1 MKHCFGDQPFQ
12 LISKCFSS
20 KKSNLTLKDELFL
33 KKIPINFSSR
43 KFFDFEPE
51 LSNPIGLFGPGLVDL
66 GPLDLRGQPRRGR
79 QEGESRRRS
88 DNQRHSDG
96 QKN

>member
-1 MKHCFGDQPFQ
+1 MCFFLEAQ
-12 LISKCFSS
+12 LY
-20 KKSNLTLKDELFL
+20 LQDELFL
-33 KKIPINFSSR
+33 NEIPIIFYSR
-43 KFFDFEPE
+43 KFFEFEPE

-88 DNQRHSDG
+88 DNQRHSDS